1 MGIPLM
7 QSMHCTGMGS
17 YPQAAG
23 SGQSGMLIPSCVV
36 FTHTVTQTYTHTAA
50 VRTARITPAD
60 EPVRCDA
67 QFMLTMHLQ
76 HGGDACAGQAVA
88 FVQVVHCW
96 GLGHPE

>member
-36 FTHTVTQTYTHTAA
+36 FTPRDTHTHTHTHTQSHRHTHTLLQSEQRASLPRMNLSG
-50 VRTARITPAD
+50 VTLNSCLPCISSTEEMRARDRP
-60 EPVRCDA
+60 
-67 QFMLTMHLQ
+67 
-76 HGGDACAGQAVA
+76 
-88 FVQVVHCW
+88 
-96 GLGHPE
+96 